1 MLSARNERN
10 QQISCCQ
17 TTIEEFGRRMK
28 GRFLV
33 KGNKDERRM
42 MRWRGECWLL
52 RKKVILVE
60 VYSPRRENIGV
71 LQMFSSVFHMYW
83 NLLSTLFCYLF
94 PFSYSLSLIAA
105 RNVLSGQHSPRDDHW
120 DFNGFFDNFWKIKIK
135 PLYQPFLLKLHQDI
149 SFMSKKSKCFFSS
162 VYLCGEQVLLFFL
175 NLVH

>member
-1 MLSARNERN
+1 MLW
-10 QQISCCQ
+10 
-17 TTIEEFGRRMK
+17 
-28 GRFLV
+28 
-33 KGNKDERRM
+33 
-42 MRWRGECWLL
+42 WRGECWLL

-60 VYSPRRENIGV
+60 VYSPKRENIGV

-120 DFNGFFDNFWKIKIK
+120 DFNFFDNFWKIKIK

-149 SFMSKKSKCFFSS
+149 SFMSKKSKCFFFLS
-162 VYLCGEQVLLFFL
+162 VLVWWTGITLFL

>member
-1 MLSARNERN
+1 MLW
-10 QQISCCQ
+10 
-17 TTIEEFGRRMK
+17 
-28 GRFLV
+28 
-33 KGNKDERRM
+33 
-42 MRWRGECWLL
+42 WRGECWLL

-120 DFNGFFDNFWKIKIK
+120 DFNGFFENFWKIKIK

-149 SFMSKKSKCFFSS
+149 SFMSKKSKCCFFSS
-162 VYLCGEQVLLFFL
+162 VYLCGEQVLHCVGGVECIENVHNSFLCAKFYRVFFL
-175 NLVH
+175 LLEKTNDKWRMMGY